1 MADNEKRIPSL
12 TLDSEGG
19 AAAAFAQAP
28 VPKLVL
34 GEEKPEEAVS
44 QEAPV
49 EKLDI
54 ERLTP
59 EEQAAVREFATK
71 IDVTNTNLVLS
82 YGAAAQKNIA
92 NFSSQALEKVR
103 TKDLGSVGD
112 MLAELVTELKGL
124 RFEENEKKGF
134 LGIFKKAAN
143 NIAELKAKYDKAEVN
158 VDKITSMLQQHQITL
173 SKDIVTLDK
182 MYAFNQEYFKE
193 LTMYIIAGKLRAAE
207 LREKELPALQ
217 KKAQETGL
225 PEDAQAA
232 NDLASMIG
240 RFEKKLH
247 DLELTRII
255 SIQMAP
261 QIRLIQNNDLLM
273 SEKIQTAIVNT
284 IPLWKSQMVLALSL
298 HHSKQA
304 MEATREVSDVTNKL
318 LLKNAE
324 DLRMGSVAVA
334 KESERGIV
342 ELETLKKTNEQLIR
356 TLEEVRQI
364 QEDGRTRRAEAE
376 VELGRIEGELK
387 QKLLELKG

>member
-1 MADNEKRIPSL
+1 MADNDKHIPSL
-12 TLDSEGG
+12 TLDPEGST
-19 AAAAFAQAP
+19 AAAFAQAP

-34 GEEKPEEAVS
+34 GEEKPEETAQKEV
-44 QEAPV
+44 PI

-54 ERLTP
+54 ERLKP
-59 EEQAAVREFATK
+59 EEQSAVREFAKK
-71 IDVTNTNLVLS
+71 IDVTDTNLVLS
-82 YGAAAQKNIA
+82 YGSAAQKNIA
-92 NFSSQALEKVR
+92 NFSGQALEKVR

-112 MLAELVTELKGL
+112 MLADLVTELKGL
-124 RFEENEKKGF
+124 SFEESEKKGF
-134 LGIFKKAAN
+134 LGFFKKTAN

-158 VDKITSMLQQHQITL
+158 VDKITGMLQQHQITL
-173 SKDIVTLDK
+173 SKDIVTMDK
-182 MYAFNQEYFKE
+182 MYEFNQEYFKE

-207 LREKELPALQ
+207 LREKDLPALQ

-232 NDLASMIG
+232 NDFASMIG

-255 SIQMAP
+255 SIQMSP

-298 HHSKQA
+298 HHSRQA
-304 MEATREVSDVTNKL
+304 MEATREVNDMTNKL

-324 DLRMGSVAVA
+324 ELHMGSVAVA

-342 ELETLKKTNEQLIR
+342 ELETLKKTNEHLIR
-356 TLEEVRQI
+356 TLEEVRQV

-387 QKLLELKG
+387 QKLLEIKG